1 MKIFYYTWL
10 ENSDKDLAQSLSRLG
25 HIVVKCHIPLK
36 DYEED
41 AEFTKNLERIFTEN
55 KCDIFFSFDFFP
67 IIAKT
72 AEHLQK
78 KYISWVYDMPH
89 LTLYSP
95 AVQSEYVSLF
105 LFDKVQYEEI
115 KKIKPTNIYHLP
127 LPVNT
132 VRLNKQLG
140 DLTNDI
146 VFENDISFVGSL
158 YEKNMYRQINYLPD
172 YLKGYI
178 DGIAQAQHRIYGY
191 NLVEEVLTDKI
202 VGEIEKYVQMNMDS
216 SYFVNSRNLYKDMIN
231 AEITCRER
239 IGMISMLAKMCKVSL
254 YTGSDS
260 KLIPEAIYK
269 GIVSYD
275 EQMPQVFRKSKIN
288 LNITLRSII
297 SGIPLR
303 ALDIMGAGGFLLS
316 NYQPELAECFIDG
329 KEMVM
334 FESEEDMV
342 DKAFY
347 YLKHDD
353 VRREIAYN
361 GWKKVC
367 EEFSYDKLLKKIFSN
382 MM

>member
-1 MKIFYYTWL
+1 MKIFYYTWF
-10 ENSDKDLAQSLSRLG
+10 ENSEKDLAQSLSRLG

-36 DYEED
+36 DYENDE
-41 AEFTKNLERIFTEN
+41 EFTENLERIFVEQ

-67 IIAKT
+67 IIAKS
-72 AEHLQK
+72 ANRLQK

-105 LFDKVQYEEI
+105 LFDKMQYEEI
-115 KKIKPTNIYHLP
+115 KEIKQTNIYHLP

-140 DLTNDI
+140 ELSDDAAY
-146 VFENDISFVGSL
+146 ENDISFVGSL
-158 YEKNMYRQINYLPD
+158 YENNMYRQINYLPD

-191 NLVEEVLTDKI
+191 NMVEEVLTNQI
-202 VGEIEKYVQMNMDS
+202 VGEMEKYVQINMDP
-216 SYFVNSRNLYKDMIN
+216 SYYINSRKLYADMIN

-239 IGMISMLAKMCKVSL
+239 IEMISKLAKMYNVSL

-260 KLIPEAIYK
+260 KLIPEATYK

-288 LNITLRSII
+288 LNITLRSIM

-316 NYQPELAECFIDG
+316 NYQPELAEYFIDG
-329 KEMVM
+329 KEIVL
-334 FESEEDMV
+334 FESEEDMM

-347 YLKHDD
+347 YLNHDD
-353 VRREIAYN
+353 ERKSIAYN
-361 GWKKVC
+361 GWKKVQ
-367 EEFSYDKLLKKIFSN
+367 EEFSYDKLLEKIFY
-382 MM
+382 

>member
-1 MKIFYYTWL
+1 MKIFYYTWF
-10 ENSDKDLAQSLSRLG
+10 ENSEKDLAQSLSRLG

-36 DYEED
+36 DYENDE
-41 AEFTKNLERIFTEN
+41 EFTENLERIFVEQ

-67 IIAKT
+67 IIAKS
-72 AEHLQK
+72 ANRLQK

-105 LFDKVQYEEI
+105 LFDKMQYEEI
-115 KKIKPTNIYHLP
+115 KEIKPTNIYHLP

-140 DLTNDI
+140 ELSDDAAY
-146 VFENDISFVGSL
+146 ENDISFVGSL
-158 YEKNMYRQINYLPD
+158 YENNMYRQINYLPD

-191 NLVEEVLTDKI
+191 NMVEEVLTNQI
-202 VGEIEKYVQMNMDS
+202 VGEMEKYVQINMDP
-216 SYFVNSRNLYKDMIN
+216 SYYINSRKLYADMIN

-239 IGMISMLAKMCKVSL
+239 IEMISKLAKMYNVSL

-260 KLIPEAIYK
+260 KLIPEAAYK

-288 LNITLRSII
+288 LNITLRSIM

-316 NYQPELAECFIDG
+316 NYQPELAEYFIDG
-329 KEMVM
+329 KEIVL
-334 FESEEDMV
+334 FESEEDMM

-347 YLKHDD
+347 YLNHDD
-353 VRREIAYN
+353 ERKSIAYN
-361 GWKKVC
+361 GWKKVQ
-367 EEFSYDKLLKKIFSN
+367 EEFSYDKLLEKIFY
-382 MM
+382 